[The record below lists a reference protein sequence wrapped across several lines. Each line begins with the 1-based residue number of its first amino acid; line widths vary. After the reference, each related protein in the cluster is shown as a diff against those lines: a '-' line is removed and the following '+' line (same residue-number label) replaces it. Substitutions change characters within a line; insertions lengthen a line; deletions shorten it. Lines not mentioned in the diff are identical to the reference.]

1 MFGIWY
7 SLHRLFCNSSR
18 NENWLTLLILNYQ
31 MSRSIVCWNFWYIR
45 QRKRYE
51 TRAVSLNLSQS
62 ERTKSRNP
70 SNPWAIAQH
79 LHPLFDYRF
88 EVEPAPISTASR
100 EDSISGRA
108 SPQLPPAISSV
119 DSRGGEEI
127 SRSMKRGG
135 CIGGV
140 FTSRHSLLFQAN
152 LFIEERRGGGQPSS
166 PPNPRMRAILI
177 FWKTRQVSPSR
188 VFRRDSERIRREPI
202 KYRLAKLERA
212 TTPRIICIPPPFFS
226 SSN

>member
-31 MSRSIVCWNFWYIR
+31 MSRSIGLCWNFWYIR
-45 QRKRYE
+45 QRKTYE
-51 TRAVSLNLSQS
+51 ARAVSLNLSQS
-62 ERTKSRNP
+62 ERTKSCNP

-135 CIGGV
+135 DASAGCSPRATRYFFRQIY
-140 FTSRHSLLFQAN
+140 SL
-152 LFIEERRGGGQPSS
+152 
-166 PPNPRMRAILI
+166 
-177 FWKTRQVSPSR
+177 
-188 VFRRDSERIRREPI
+188 RRDAEEDNLPPRPTLGWER
-202 KYRLAKLERA
+202 
-212 TTPRIICIPPPFFS
+212 F
-226 SSN
+226 